1 MSQDSSTLTFW
12 ETCRSCSA
20 DSRCA
25 SVSEAETADGE
36 STAWIGTKV
45 PTSTRPV
52 IILTLLSSPQPA
64 HHLSG
69 LLCTLRTLD
78 ALRVQWQLAGTA
90 HVRGRHCAEEHGEF
104 CDTSLVNFRRDGVSS
119 CGANT
124 VRAALPGHVSKSFRT
139 GPQRAVTR
147 RLLRSFFF
155 LRPRV
160 FRRITRVSVTSAL
173 RASSPIPRWFLD
185 AKRG

>member
-1 MSQDSSTLTFW
+1 M
-12 ETCRSCSA
+12 
-20 DSRCA
+20 
-25 SVSEAETADGE
+25 
-36 STAWIGTKV
+36 

-78 ALRVQWQLAGTA
+78 ALRVQWQLTGTA
-90 HVRGRHCAEEHGEF
+90 HVRGRHCAEGHVQF

-119 CGANT
+119 CGAST
-124 VRAALPGHVSKSFRT
+124 VRATLPGHVSKSFRT

-147 RLLRSFFF
+147 RLRSFFF
-155 LRPRV
+155 LRGRSLFRPRV

>member
-1 MSQDSSTLTFW
+1 M
-12 ETCRSCSA
+12 
-20 DSRCA
+20 
-25 SVSEAETADGE
+25 
-36 STAWIGTKV
+36 

-52 IILTLLSSPQPA
+52 TILTLLSSPQPA

-90 HVRGRHCAEEHGEF
+90 HVRGRHCAEGHGQF
-104 CDTSLVNFRRDGVSS
+104 CDASLVNFRRDGVSS

-124 VRAALPGHVSKSFRT
+124 VRAALPGHLSKSFRT

-147 RLLRSFFF
+147 RFLRSFFF
-155 LRPRV
+155 LRGRSLFRPRV